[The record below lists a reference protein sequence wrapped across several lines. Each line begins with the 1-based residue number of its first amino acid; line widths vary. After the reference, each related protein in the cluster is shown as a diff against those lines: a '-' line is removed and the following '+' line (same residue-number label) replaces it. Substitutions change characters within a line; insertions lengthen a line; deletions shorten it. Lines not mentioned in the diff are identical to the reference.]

1 MKAEQTV
8 IFGTNAILEKLK
20 ASPEEIVEILLAG
33 EAGGA
38 VETAAERLGVRVV
51 RGSRDLLDR
60 IAVGARHQGAVARV
74 AAYWVRGPS
83 TNCSTT
89 PLQCRSRGASSS

>member
-8 IFGTNAILEKLK
+8 IFGTNAILEKLR

-38 VETAAERLGVRVV
+38 VEVALPA
-51 RGSRDLLDR
+51 
-60 IAVGARHQGAVARV
+60 QG
-74 AAYWVRGPS
+74 
-83 TNCSTT
+83 
-89 PLQCRSRGASSS
+89 